1 MSRTIP
7 KPTKISAP
15 FWEGCRQGVLKIQRC
30 AACATH
36 VYYPA
41 YMCPACSSLDLDWV
55 VVSGRGRVYSRTRI
69 EEPVSAASG
78 TRDPLVVALIELEEG
93 PVMMSNIVGP
103 YADETAI
110 GDAVE
115 VTFQKV
121 SEDITM
127 PVFQPVGRED
137 AA

>member
-15 FWEGCRQGVLKIQRC
+15 FWEGCRQGVLKLQRC
-30 AACATH
+30 TACAGY

-41 YMCPACSSLDLDWV
+41 YMCPNCASLDLDWTV
-55 VVSGRGRVYSRTRI
+55 ISGKGRVYSKTYI
-69 EEPVSAASG
+69 PEPVSAASG
-78 TRDPLVVALIELEEG
+78 STEPLYVALIELDEG

-103 YADETAI
+103 DAASVAI

-115 VTFQKV
+115 VIFQPV
-121 SEDITM
+121 SDEISM
-127 PVFQPVGRED
+127 PVFQPSR